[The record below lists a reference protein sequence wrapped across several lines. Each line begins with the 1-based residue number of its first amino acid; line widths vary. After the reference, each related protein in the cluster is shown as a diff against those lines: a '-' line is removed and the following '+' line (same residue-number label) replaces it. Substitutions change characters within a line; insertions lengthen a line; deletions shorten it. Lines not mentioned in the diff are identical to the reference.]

1 MIVLFIIILIILT
14 GGYLFFNLSFK
25 HKPVKFNDKS
35 QIIKTLVRQAARW
48 FTAAAQ
54 DENVMISVLH
64 ANYGAGYL
72 WALRDIA
79 TDEEIFNVT
88 HIDVLKFRD
97 DITKIQDYST
107 IKLMKLCPNYAP
119 TKTYLTEIAKEI

>member
-1 MIVLFIIILIILT
+1 MFLFIIILIILSI
-14 GGYLFFNLSFK
+14 GYLFYK
-25 HKPVKFNDKS
+25 RKPSINSDDKS

-48 FTAAAQ
+48 STAAAQ
-54 DENVMISVLH
+54 DENAMISVLH

-88 HIDVLKFRD
+88 QIDVLKFRD
-97 DITKIQDYST
+97 SITKIQDYST
-107 IKLMKLCPNYAP
+107 MKLMKLCPKYAP
-119 TKTYLTEIAKEI
+119 KNTYLAKIAKEI

>member
-1 MIVLFIIILIILT
+1 MFSFIIILIIFT
-14 GGYLFFNLSFK
+14 VGYLFFNLFYK
-25 HKPVKFNDKS
+25 HKQTNFDKS

-48 FTAAAQ
+48 STAAAQ
-54 DENVMISVLH
+54 DENAMISVLH

-79 TDEEIFNVT
+79 TDEEIYNAT

-107 IKLMKLCPNYAP
+107 MKLMKLCPNYAP
-119 TKTYLTEIAKEI
+119 TQTYLTKIAKEI

>member
-1 MIVLFIIILIILT
+1 MFSFIIILIIFIF
-14 GGYLFFNLSFK
+14 GYLFFNLF
-25 HKPVKFNDKS
+25 FNLFYKQTNFDKS
-35 QIIKTLVRQAARW
+35 HIIKTLVRQAARW
-48 FTAAAQ
+48 STAAAQ
-54 DENVMISVLH
+54 DENAMISVLH

-79 TDEEIFNVT
+79 TDEEIFNAT

-107 IKLMKLCPNYAP
+107 MKLMKLCPNYAP
-119 TKTYLTEIAKEI
+119 TQTYLTKIAKEI